1 MEEVLMIPK
10 KEFNRLMQYYK
21 GQLLENPLL
30 EKTAALSVEK
40 HHLLKDPSIPPGL
53 KKSMLKPLGRKIH
66 FMKKKLQDTPPTFT
80 AEENATLPVT
90 TPFTVDVPKKDKKKT
105 KPHKSLTDRL
115 RPLPGWEDWAQG
127 RPRKR
132 VRKQVGGSVK
142 RRKKRQ

>member
-1 MEEVLMIPK
+1 MK
-10 KEFNRLMQYYK
+10 
-21 GQLLENPLL
+21 
-30 EKTAALSVEK
+30 K
-40 HHLLKDPSIPPGL
+40 HHLLTDASIPPGL

-66 FMKKKLQDTPPTFT
+66 SMKKKLQDTPPTFT
-80 AEENATLPVT
+80 AEEDATLPVT

-105 KPHKSLTDRL
+105 KPRKSLTDRL

-142 RRKKRQ
+142 RRKRKQ